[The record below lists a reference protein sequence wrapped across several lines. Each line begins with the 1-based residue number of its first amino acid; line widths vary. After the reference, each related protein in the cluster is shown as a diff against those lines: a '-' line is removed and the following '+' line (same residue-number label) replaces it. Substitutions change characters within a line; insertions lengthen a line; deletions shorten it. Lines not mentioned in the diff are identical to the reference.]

1 MSTTKNPQ
9 LPARSR
15 FSRALSALDR
25 ATSRP
30 RVGIVVICIDAAW
43 IITSA
48 LVGFP
53 SALETAFQTL
63 IAGLTFAMLF
73 VLQHTQARHQAATQ
87 RKLDEILLALPGAD
101 NTVLSIENAADE
113 ELRTIGESHTALRE
127 EAIRDS
133 HIGEGRDSSPR
144 ATRPE

>member
-1 MSTTKNPQ
+1 
-9 LPARSR
+9 
-15 FSRALSALDR
+15 
-25 ATSRP
+25 
-30 RVGIVVICIDAAW
+30 VGIVVICIDAVW
-43 IITSA
+43 ILTSA

-127 EAIRDS
+127 EAIRN
-133 HIGEGRDSSPR
+133 SPH
-144 ATRPE
+144 